1 MEYYQIQIVKG
12 DEEKSV
18 YHTRYGFYKFL
29 VMSFGFTNAPS
40 TFCTLMNNI
49 FRKWLDDF
57 VVIYIESIL
66 VYNNF
71 MEEHVE
77 HL

>member
-1 MEYYQIQIVKG
+1 MEG
-12 DEEKSV
+12 DEEKTTWR
-18 YHTRYGFYKFL
+18 TRYGFYKFL
-29 VMSFGFTNAPS
+29 VMFFAFTNAPA
-40 TFCTLMNNI
+40 TFYTFMNI
-49 FRKWLDDF
+49 FREWIDDF
-57 VVIYIESIL
+57 VVIYIDNIL